1 MKRVLF
7 VKEKEKQK
15 KRKKNVVMRACM
27 HADAFD
33 VRPDSMYAKSKM
45 N

>member
-7 VKEKEKQK
+7 VKEKERK
-15 KRKKNVVMRACM
+15 KKNVVMRACM